1 MRQAAALALV
11 ALLSGCASTQYFHTS
26 LTDPGQIAQRR
37 AIDDAYC
44 AQVAM
49 GSAPVPQ
56 IVTQPASPSSYQAS
70 GTISGY
76 SPNTGYST
84 YNYSGTV
91 RPSNSAANSFNQGFA
106 NGMNMGNAMAARRA
120 QDTILHGCMVSRGWT
135 DDPAR
140 AATVAATTSPSP
152 QKRSTEDEARKKWFD
167 TIDEFYATEA
177 LKPGGIDYRKDST
190 KRLQLDTAVKS
201 LANDPKNEDK
211 TMLWFLTEADKIV
224 KGMHGSQRQAGAFD
238 DLIPGEKP

>member
-1 MRQAAALALV
+1 MRQVAALALV

-91 RPSNSAANSFNQGFA
+91 RPSNSAAHSFNQGFA

-140 AATVAATTSPSP
+140 AATVAATTTPAP
-152 QKRSTEDEARKKWFD
+152 QKLRAEDEARKKWLD
-167 TIDEFYATEA
+167 TVQEFYATEA
-177 LKPGGIDYRKDST
+177 LKPDGIDYRKDSF
-190 KRLQLDTAVKS
+190 KQSQLDTVVKS
-201 LANDPKNEDK
+201 LASDPKNEDK
-211 TMLWFLTEADKIV
+211 TMLWFLTEGDRIV
-224 KGMHGSQRQAGAFD
+224 KERYSPERFF
-238 DLIPGEKP
+238 LPKK